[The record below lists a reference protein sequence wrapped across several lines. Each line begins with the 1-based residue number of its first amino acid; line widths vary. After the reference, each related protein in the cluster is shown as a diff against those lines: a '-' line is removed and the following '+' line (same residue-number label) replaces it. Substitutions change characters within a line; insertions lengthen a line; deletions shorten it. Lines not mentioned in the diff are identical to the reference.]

1 MLLKYM
7 NHEYGDI
14 NLIRVKD
21 LKVLIFDY
29 FI

>member
-7 NHEYGDI
+7 NHEYDNI

-21 LKVLIFDY
+21 LNVLIFDY
-29 FI
+29 LI